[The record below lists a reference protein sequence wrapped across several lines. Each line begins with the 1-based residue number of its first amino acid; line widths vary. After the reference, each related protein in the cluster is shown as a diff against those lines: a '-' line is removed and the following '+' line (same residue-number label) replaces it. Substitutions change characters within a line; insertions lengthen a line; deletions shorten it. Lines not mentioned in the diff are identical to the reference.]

1 MKIKTSTR
9 KANHGGKHQSERL
22 VMDRIEALGS
32 REAYLKRVHSFLV
45 FYRKYLAN
53 WQAVCL
59 SVVQGLNPPPLEFSR
74 PVP

>member
-1 MKIKTSTR
+1 M
-9 KANHGGKHQSERL
+9 E
-22 VMDRIEALGS
+22 RIEALGS

-59 SVVQGLNPPPLEFSR
+59 SVVQGSNLPPLEYSR
-74 PVP
+74 LVPQSFQRFCEKALRPYTLSKL

>member
-1 MKIKTSTR
+1 
-9 KANHGGKHQSERL
+9 
-22 VMDRIEALGS
+22 MDRIEALGS

-59 SVVQGLNPPPLEFSR
+59 LVVQGLNPPPLEFSR
-74 PVP
+74 PVPRSFQCFCEKVLHPHTFSKL

>member
-1 MKIKTSTR
+1 M
-9 KANHGGKHQSERL
+9 E
-22 VMDRIEALGS
+22 RIEALSS

-45 FYRKYLAN
+45 FYHKYLAN

-59 SVVQGLNPPPLEFSR
+59 SVVQGLNPPPLEYSR